1 MTSWH
6 LWFTLHTGVTCGL
19 PTNAAPKD
27 YFDPFFLLLVLLLD
41 LITEQANNYA
51 KKQITLKAR

>member
-27 YFDPFFLLLVLLLD
+27 YFDPFFLLLVLLFD

-51 KKQITLKAR
+51 KKQIAL